1 MDLIDLLQWPA
12 MVVTIGASWLVASS
26 SKGRR
31 NVGFWAFLVSNILW
45 VTWGLYVGA
54 SALVVMQLCLAAMNI
69 RGAMK
74 TDTDHGKPAQ
84 QA

>member
-1 MDLIDLLQWPA
+1 MDLIDLVQWPA

-31 NVGFWAFLVSNILW
+31 NAGFWAFLMSNVLW
-45 VTWGLYVGA
+45 VVWGLYVGA
-54 SALVVMQLCLAAMNI
+54 SALVVLQLGLAAMNI

-74 TDTDHGKPAQ
+74 TDTDNGKPVE
-84 QA
+84 